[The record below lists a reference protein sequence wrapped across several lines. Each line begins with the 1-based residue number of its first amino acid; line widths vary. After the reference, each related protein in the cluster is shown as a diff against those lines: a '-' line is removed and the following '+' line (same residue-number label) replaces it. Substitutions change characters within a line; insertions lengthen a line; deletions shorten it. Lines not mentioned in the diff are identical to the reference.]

1 MAGMRTT
8 VKLDARLVDEAVKVL
23 DAKSRTD
30 AVHAA
35 LKEIVAMHR
44 FNCPSRISRPAKA
57 GLGR

>member
-8 VKLDARLVDEAVKVL
+8 VKLDARAVDEAVKVL

-30 AVHAA
+30 AVHTA

-44 FNCPSRISRPAKA
+44 FRKLMNKDGGKLKLC
-57 GLGR
+57 